1 MITTGVGLA
10 VSAVRVWTRL
20 YTLGLPPE
28 LRDRRRDE
36 IESDLWESV
45 QAGRTDATLAWQIW
59 ARLIGGLADDLGWR
73 SEQVVGVA
81 PLVFRLVATLG
92 LITFLGL
99 WLISAASPRIPEPP
113 AAPRFPPL
121 IEPPPPPPPP
131 PPPCAPPGF
140 PSAGSSP
147 SDSGVK
153 CQR

>member
-1 MITTGVGLA
+1 MITLGVGLA
-10 VSAVRVWTRL
+10 VSAVRGWTRL
-20 YTLGLPPE
+20 YTCGLPPA

-36 IESDLWESV
+36 IESDLWESC
-45 QAGRTDATLAWQIW
+45 QAGRSDPALAWHLW

-73 SEQVVGVA
+73 SEQTVGVL

-92 LITFLGL
+92 LLTVFGL

-121 IEPPPPPPPP
+121 IDPPPPPPPP

-140 PSAGSSP
+140 PSAGSSATDP
-147 SDSGVK
+147 GVK
-153 CQR
+153 CTR

>member
-10 VSAVRVWTRL
+10 VSAVRAWTRV

-45 QAGRTDATLAWQIW
+45 QDGRTNAGLAWQIW
-59 ARLIGGLADDLGWR
+59 ARLVGGLADDLGWR
-73 SEQVVGVA
+73 SEQVVGVL

-99 WLISAASPRIPEPP
+99 WVISAASPRIPEPP

-121 IEPPPPPPPP
+121 IDPPPPPPPP

-140 PSAGSSP
+140 PADPRGT
-147 SDSGVK
+147 
-153 CQR
+153 CQK